1 MNINYID
8 FSNTTRFHDDGDVP
22 YITFRKFDG
31 LDFIKHGFSTRLGGV
46 SKGIYES
53 MDLTFT
59 RGDDPDAVRE
69 NFRLIGRWGA
79 FFGFWAELLISGRK
93 IWSMQCRRTQ
103 PT

>member
-53 MDLTFT
+53 MDLTLQEGMT
-59 RGDDPDAVRE
+59 PMRCAKISGLSE
-69 NFRLIGRWGA
+69 
-79 FFGFWAELLISGRK
+79 ELLISGRK

>member
-59 RGDDPDAVRE
+59 RGLSE
-69 NFRLIGRWGA
+69 
-79 FFGFWAELLISGRK
+79 ELLISGRK

>member
-31 LDFIKHGFSTRLGGV
+31 LDFIKHGFPQGSAASVRAYTRAWILPLQEGMTPMRCAKISGL
-46 SKGIYES
+46 SE
-53 MDLTFT
+53 
-59 RGDDPDAVRE
+59 
-69 NFRLIGRWGA
+69 
-79 FFGFWAELLISGRK
+79 ELLISGRK